1 MTGELHGLE
10 LRDLG
15 ELQRLGRRD
24 DGNPLGDLKRPL
36 QLLCTLGAEELVD
49 GSLRLLEVAADHAE
63 PRHVEDHGDG
73 EGHQAD
79 DDEVHAQA
87 AVGVGYT
94 QSDSVVFGLAGA
106 AGGDAGVATAVLEGD
121 HCDVQVPIFLN
132 LPLLTWSQNTTKQRD
147 LFFIKNLRDVTSDLG
162 KQGD

>member
-1 MTGELHGLE
+1 MAGELHGLE

-24 DGNPLGDLKRPL
+24 DGNPLGDLKGPL
-36 QLLCTLGAEELVD
+36 QLLRALGVEELVD

-79 DDEVHAQA
+79 DDEVQAQA
-87 AVGVGYT
+87 AVGVGHT
-94 QSDSVVFGLAGA
+94 QSDGVVLGA
-106 AGGDAGVATAVLEGD
+106 AGTGGGDTRVASPVLKGD
-121 HCDVQVPIFLN
+121 CSDVQDTILLN
-132 LPLLTWSQNTTKQRD
+132 LPLPTWSQDT
-147 LFFIKNLRDVTSDLG
+147 
-162 KQGD
+162 